1 MVAKVHPD
9 LRVRFS
15 TSHPKDITDDVLYTM
30 ARYENICKY
39 IHLPV
44 QSGSTR
50 VLQAMRRRHT
60 RDEYLDLVA
69 RIRESIPGVTL
80 STDMIVGFPGETGL
94 DFDETL
100 SLTEAAQY
108 HGMFSFKYSPRPNTL
123 ASKRMPD
130 DVSPAEKTARI
141 VALQE
146 LQRSIQTRLHE
157 HAVGTEV
164 EVLVDS
170 ISRRRTRELSGRT
183 SGNTVVNLLMPSDT
197 SDSAADEDWLGR
209 LMSVRITRSG
219 PHSLSGEASSWV
231 PQSMETR
238 SC

>member
-1 MVAKVHPD
+1 
-9 LRVRFS
+9 
-15 TSHPKDITDDVLYTM
+15 
-30 ARYENICKY
+30 
-39 IHLPV
+39 
-44 QSGSTR
+44 
-50 VLQAMRRRHT
+50 MRRRHT
-60 RDEYLDLVA
+60 REEYLDLVA

-80 STDMIVGFPGETGL
+80 STDMIVGFPGETRF

-108 HGMFSFKYSPRPNTL
+108 HSMFSFKYSPRPNTL

-157 HAVGTEV
+157 QAVGTEV

-170 ISRRRTRELSGRT
+170 VSRRRTRELSGRT

-197 SDSAADEDWLGR
+197 SGSAADEDWLGR

-231 PQSMETR
+231 PQRMETR